1 MKRIRIF
8 FASSITDLRFDR
20 IEIGN
25 FFRQLNDVYI
35 ESGVYFELAMCED
48 YDNGVAL
55 EGKQSELDKLI
66 CDSELVFFVF
76 FKKVGEY
83 TKHEF
88 EIALENFKSC
98 KRPKIVTYFK
108 TVDDADEAVQDV
120 SDFMNMLDTELRHY
134 YNIYKE
140 IDTLKLG
147 MLMQIKLMR
156 LDNSELS
163 IEGGKVMHGKTQIAE
178 TKNIPMFEC
187 NDKLNKLK
195 AELSDA
201 EKKYVSAKVELLKNG
216 TDEAY
221 LAFSEAATKKEKAEK
236 ALKELEANILATAER
251 MYERTTDGTILSEKQ
266 KQAYRHM
273 EKGEW
278 ELALAILD
286 KDEILTELSHNE
298 KLSDGISERIKVNTN
313 ELLQRIEVRKASG
326 LDKDSIEEILSIYKV
341 VYDTVIKYNLDLKPI
356 CEYAGFVHELN
367 HDEDALKIIE
377 KLSYLYSDPERDV
390 SLADR
395 ADLLFLQAK
404 ICVGLKR
411 YEEAI
416 EIGKKGIKIAD
427 ELFLKEGAAVAI
439 LCGDIRNI
447 SANAMY
453 FKRDQRDALTHYENA
468 MGYYE
473 MAYEHSPNNK
483 SKSKLAMIY
492 DNYGIILEQ
501 FDRYEEAIEYHKK
514 SEELYY
520 QLANEEEKYKISLAR
535 CYHNTAL
542 SYKDIENYKMA
553 ESYLLMSIEIR
564 EEIRQ
569 KNPATIEP
577 HLSGSYYSLA
587 FLYKKMGESKEK
599 VENSLNE
606 SKRIRTLLRKRS
618 SAYASDLKYVYW
630 GFINDSYGY
639 FTEDEQDKYRIE
651 YIYLLLSLENL
662 TDNEKEILCSE
673 IMGYLLSNGYEKKD
687 EMPDINEESIDD
699 LLNWLHSPAGIVF
712 KHLTAEELESGYSLI
727 KRAIDIYLNSN
738 NSSWCFDEERA
749 LEILYDYAIH
759 LDREQ
764 EYNEYKEKLNNKQ

>member
-55 EGKQSELDKLI
+55 EGKQSELDRLI

-134 YNIYKE
+134 YNIYRE

-147 MLMQIKLMR
+147 MLMQIKLMK
-156 LDNSELS
+156 LDNSELA
-163 IEGGKVMHGKTQIAE
+163 IENGKVMHGKTPIAE

-195 AELSDA
+195 NEVADA

-236 ALKELEANILATAER
+236 ALKELEANILSTAEK

-266 KQAYRHM
+266 RQAYRHM

-298 KLSDGISERIKVNTN
+298 KLSDRISERIKVNTN
-313 ELLQRIEVRKASG
+313 ELLQRIEVIKASG
-326 LDKDSIEEILSIYKV
+326 LDKESIEEILSIYKV
-341 VYDTVIKYNLDLKPI
+341 VYDTVIKHNLGLKPI
-356 CEYAGFVHELN
+356 SEYASFVHELN
-367 HDEDALKIIE
+367 RNEEALKIIE
-377 KLSYLYSDPERDV
+377 KLSYLYSDPEREV
-390 SLADR
+390 SLEDK
-395 ADLLFLQAK
+395 ADLLFQQAK
-404 ICVGLKR
+404 INVGLKR
-411 YEEAI
+411 YNEAI
-416 EIGKKGIKIAD
+416 EIGKNGIEISDK
-427 ELFLKEGAAVAI
+427 LFLTNRAKYATA
-439 LCGDIRNI
+439 CGDIRNI
-447 SANAMY
+447 SANAML
-453 FKRDQRDALTHYENA
+453 FKRDNEGALQHYESA
-468 MGYYE
+468 KGYYE
-473 MAYEHSPNNK
+473 IAYECSPSNK
-483 SKSKLAMIY
+483 TKSKLAMIY
-492 DNYGIILEQ
+492 DNYGIILDQ
-501 FDRYEEAIEYHKK
+501 FERFEESSEYHTKA
-514 SEELYY
+514 ENLYY
-520 QLANEEEKYKISLAR
+520 ELSIEDEKYKTSLAR
-535 CYHNTAL
+535 CYHNISL
-542 SYKDIENYKMA
+542 SYNDRENYEMA
-553 ESYLLMSIEIR
+553 ERYLLMSIEIR

-569 KNPATIEP
+569 KNPSSIEP
-577 HLSGSYYSLA
+577 HLSGSYYSLG
-587 FLYKKMGESKEK
+587 FLYKKIGESKEK
-599 VENSLNE
+599 VEKALLE
-606 SKRIRTLLRKRS
+606 AKKIRTLLRKRS
-618 SAYASDLKYVYW
+618 PAYASDLKNAYW
-630 GFINDSYGY
+630 AITYDNLKY
-639 FTEDEQDKYRIE
+639 FTKEEKREYKWEFITLLRSLPDITTDEKKCLCDEIVEYLYDKTYELIYENTDDIKNKESYFSWLRKKPKYEFVKLSDEELRSGYELLKEAIH
-651 YIYLLLSLENL
+651 IYLENGDGSWYFD
-662 TDNEKEILCSE
+662 TDNALR
-673 IMGYLLSNGYEKKD
+673 
-687 EMPDINEESIDD
+687 
-699 LLNWLHSPAGIVF
+699 VF
-712 KHLTAEELESGYSLI
+712 
-727 KRAIDIYLNSN
+727 N
-738 NSSWCFDEERA
+738 
-749 LEILYDYAIH
+749 DYAKR
-759 LDREQ
+759 LGKED
-764 EYNEYKEKLNNKQ
+764 EYNEYREILSNK

>member
-35 ESGVYFELAMCED
+35 DSGVYFELAMCED

-55 EGKQSELDKLI
+55 EGKQAELDKLI

-108 TVDDADEAVQDV
+108 TVDDADEVVQDV

-163 IEGGKVMHGKTQIAE
+163 IENGMVMHGKTQIAE

-187 NDKLNKLK
+187 NEKLNKLK
-195 AELSDA
+195 AELREA
-201 EKKYVSAKVELLKNG
+201 EKKYISAKVELLKNG

-221 LAFSEAATKKEKAEK
+221 LAFSDSATKKEKAEK
-236 ALKELEANILATAER
+236 ALKELEAAILNAAEK
-251 MYERTTDGTILSEKQ
+251 MYEATTDGTILSEKQ

-278 ELALAILD
+278 DLALAILD
-286 KDEILTELSHNE
+286 KNEILNELSHNE
-298 KLSDGISERIKVNTN
+298 NLENGIKERIRINTN
-313 ELLQRIEVRKASG
+313 ELLQRIEVRRAAG
-326 LDKDSIEEILSIYKV
+326 LDRDSIEEILSIYKI
-341 VYDTVIKYNLDLKPI
+341 VYDTIIKHNLELKPI
-356 CEYAGFVHELN
+356 CDYAGFLHELN

-377 KLSYLYSDPERDV
+377 RLSYFYSDPERTV
-390 SLADR
+390 GLEER
-395 ADLLFLQAK
+395 LDLLFQQAK
-404 ICVGLKR
+404 ICVGLKK
-411 YEEAI
+411 YDDAI
-416 EIGKKGIKIAD
+416 KIGEDGIKIAD
-427 ELFLKEGAAVAI
+427 ELFLKEGARVAI

-447 SANAMY
+447 SANAML
-453 FKRDQRDALTHYENA
+453 FKREHNGALTFYESA
-468 MGYYE
+468 KCYYE
-473 MAYEHSPNNK
+473 AAYEYEVNNK
-483 SKSKLAMIY
+483 TKSKLAMIY
-492 DNYGIILEQ
+492 DNYGIILEH
-501 FDRYEEAIEYHKK
+501 FNRFEEAIEYHKK

-520 QLANEEEKYKISLAR
+520 ELAKEEEKYKISLAR

-542 SYKDIENYKMA
+542 GYNDQGDYKMA
-553 ESYLLMSIEIR
+553 ENYLIMSIEIR

-577 HLSGSYYSLA
+577 HLSGSYYSLG
-587 FLYKKMGESKEK
+587 FLYKRMGESKEK
-599 VENSLNE
+599 VKNALVE

-618 SAYASDLKYVYW
+618 TAYASDLKYSYW
-630 GFINDSYGY
+630 AITSDGYDY
-639 FTEDEQDKYRIE
+639 FTKEEKNEYRKE
-651 YIYLLLSLENL
+651 YIDFLRSLDPL
-662 TDNEKEILCSE
+662 TDE
-673 IMGYLLSNGYEKKD
+673 EKKCLCD
-687 EMPDINEESIDD
+687 EIIDYVHSKSYDRVEQSCDLEKDNLDD
-699 LLNWLHSPAGIVF
+699 LLGWINSPPKYEF
-712 KHLTAEELESGYSLI
+712 KNLSTEELEEGYSLL
-727 KRAIDIYLNSN
+727 KVALDLYAN
-738 NSSWCFDEERA
+738 NSDTSWYFDKNDA
-749 LEILYDYAIH
+749 LNIFYDFAIR

-764 EYNEYKEKLNNKQ
+764 EYDEYEEKLNNK